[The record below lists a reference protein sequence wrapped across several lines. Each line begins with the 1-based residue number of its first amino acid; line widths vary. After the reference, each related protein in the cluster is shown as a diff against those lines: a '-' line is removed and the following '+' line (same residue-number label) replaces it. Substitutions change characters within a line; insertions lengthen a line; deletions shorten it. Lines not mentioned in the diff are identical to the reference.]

1 MNIAVDLD
9 EMTVEPSGRGRQH
22 FSLGYSPAI
31 ERARAARAP
40 KAEDH
45 GHAIAVAADVV
56 PLTPSPPPEPLP
68 EITNYS
74 TLIAT
79 CRLRAD
85 QLQVSRLTLDELA
98 GLPSGYVGKL
108 LALKSGKRI
117 GVESLG
123 ALLGAL
129 RIKLVA
135 VPIDDGRQ
143 RAGLTKRNE
152 SQVRRGHHGG
162 PKRSRSQRRAGKG
175 EHVELAQDH

>member
-1 MNIAVDLD
+1 MSIAVDLD
-9 EMTVEPSGRGRQH
+9 EMIVEPSGRARPGLGRQH
-22 FSLGYSPAI
+22 FSLVYSPAI
-31 ERARAARAP
+31 ERARAARPP
-40 KAEDH
+40 KSEDH
-45 GHAIAVAADVV
+45 GHGIAADVV
-56 PLTPSPPPEPLP
+56 PLTPAPPPEPLP
-68 EITNYS
+68 EITSYK
-74 TLIAT
+74 TLVAA

-129 RIKLVA
+129 GLKLIA
-135 VPIDDGRQ
+135 VPIDARQ
-143 RAGLTKRNE
+143 RARLTKRNE

-162 PKRSRSQRRAGKG
+162 PKKRSQPR
-175 EHVELAQDH
+175 

>member
-1 MNIAVDLD
+1 MSIAVDLD
-9 EMTVEPSGRGRQH
+9 EMTVEPSGRARPGLGRQH

-31 ERARAARAP
+31 ERARAARPP
-40 KAEDH
+40 KSEDH
-45 GHAIAVAADVV
+45 GHGIAVAAAVV

-68 EITNYS
+68 EIVDYRS
-74 TLIAT
+74 LIAV

-108 LALKSGKRI
+108 LALKSRKHI

-129 RIKLVA
+129 GLKLIA
-135 VPIDDGRQ
+135 VPIDARQ
-143 RAGLTKRNE
+143 RARMAKRNE

-162 PKRSRSQRRAGKG
+162 PKKRSQTAA
-175 EHVELAQDH
+175 E